1 MTKKKNIEFF
11 EQSANI
17 FVPDGIES
25 MKALQRSTHMALG
38 AHQDDIEIFA
48 YHGIG
53 KCFGQSDRWFAG
65 VVVTDG
71 AGSPRSGIYEDFT
84 DEQMRDVRRREQQ
97 KAAYVGE
104 YGIQIQLSHPSSAV
118 KDSKN
123 KNVREDIKKILEM
136 GRPDIIYLH
145 NPADKHDT
153 HVAVFLR
160 CIEAIR
166 ELPKNLRP
174 SKAFGCE
181 VWRDLDW
188 LMDEDKQP
196 LKTNRFE
203 NIASSLVDVFDSQ
216 ISGGKRYDLA
226 TTGRRRANATY
237 FTPNSVDEVDAL
249 TWAIDLTP
257 LIRDDSISIVDYTL
271 SFIDR
276 FKIDVESR
284 IRKFK

>member
-1 MTKKKNIEFF
+1 MTESSSLQFS
-11 EQSANI
+11 EPEADV
-17 FVPDGIES
+17 FVPDDIDPV
-25 MKALQRSTHMALG
+25 KALKRTTHLALG

-53 KCFGQSDRWFAG
+53 KCFGRNNRWFTG
-65 VVVTDG
+65 VVITDG
-71 AGSPRSGIYEDFT
+71 AGSPRSGLYEDYT
-84 DEQMRDVRRREQQ
+84 DKQMQGIRRKEQH

-118 KDSKN
+118 KDSRN
-123 KNVREDIKKILEM
+123 KNVKNDIKKILELAQ
-136 GRPDIIYLH
+136 PDVIYLH

-160 CIEAIR
+160 CLEALR
-166 ELPKNLRP
+166 ELPKNKRP

-188 LMDEDKQP
+188 LMDTDKQP
-196 LKTNRFE
+196 LKVNKYE

-226 TTGRRRANATY
+226 TEGRRRANATY
-237 FTPNSVDEVDAL
+237 FTSHATDDVEAL

-257 LIRDDSISIVDYTL
+257 LVHDETL
-271 SFIDR
+271 SVREYVLTFIDR
-276 FKIDVESR
+276 FKIDVQSR
-284 IRKFK
+284 IKKFE